1 MNDLV
6 SLCKRRS
13 QKASPSPAAGY
24 YTAMPSFDTARSLAL
39 HEPRVPRVVHE
50 STARDIMADP
60 KPDLPVKPIS
70 ELVADPDFPN
80 SAVGQR
86 VDINGYSG
94 VIVSVVKNS
103 IKVRSA
109 EGNTVSYNFHT
120 LRRLYGPREE
130 PVESPA
136 EQAPPSPPVPQPQAK
151 QKVILEPNFGS
162 PLVPIESLVPRPD
175 FPGCALGAHVDVHG
189 FTGIVVELVGPSLK
203 IRSREGAT
211 HSYNS
216 DGLRKIYGLR

>member
-1 MNDLV
+1 
-6 SLCKRRS
+6 
-13 QKASPSPAAGY
+13 
-24 YTAMPSFDTARSLAL
+24 MP
-39 HEPRVPRVVHE
+39 
-50 STARDIMADP
+50 DP
-60 KPDLPVKPIS
+60 KPDLTVKPIS
-70 ELVADPDFPN
+70 ELVADSDFPN

-86 VDINGYSG
+86 VDINGYTG
-94 VIVSVVKNS
+94 VIVQVVKNS

-136 EQAPPSPPVPQPQAK
+136 EQAPPSPPVPQPQTK
-151 QKVILEPNFGS
+151 RQVIMEPNFS
-162 PLVPIESLVPRPD
+162 SLLVPIESLVGRPD
-175 FPGCALGAHVDVHG
+175 FPGCALGAYIDAHG
-189 FTGIVVELVGPSLK
+189 FTGVVVELVGPSLK

-211 HSYNS
+211 QSYNA